1 MDNLSEEI
9 HKFKCTN
16 SNKCCPKY
24 KNFKDGLIE
33 FECFCF
39 NKNYQKKLDKN
50 L

>member
-16 SNKCCPKY
+16 SNKCCLKY
-24 KNFKDGLIE
+24 KNFKDSLIE
-33 FECFCF
+33 FECFCC